1 MLLSTRKIK
10 WIRPRKV
17 QLLIV
22 NRQTSLF
29 FLEIINNYKLS
40 LEILAIEKYIYINFA
55 ILFKSLLNLILLK
68 DLKSSY
74 LDFLFKQYSPEYIL
88 SFSDFDVYKTQTFL
102 SQNSAVVQIG
112 LRGNIAR
119 GLGRKSIFNK
129 YYCLGENSKKFFQE
143 NKSKIKNY
151 EIIGSVKNNH
161 YFHEIKPL
169 KNIRK
174 KYDFLLI
181 LPYREPEDKIN
192 TSDPA
197 YINSVEIIKF
207 FVKYC
212 EKTNTKCAILF
223 KERNIKHFNK
233 ILKEIDPKSLLINL
247 FPSSDYSSYINT
259 DEANI
264 IFSCG
269 STLGL
274 EAFSRGNKII
284 FFNFTSNPDFSFP
297 LNSEETVDSKKL
309 FVKKQSDIKN
319 KIEDLNSISDEDWI
333 SLVKKVGYPEVHFDK
348 FKNTNKVLINNII
361 NSLKESC

>member
-1 MLLSTRKIK
+1 MSLSTRKIK
-10 WIRPRKV
+10 WIRPRRV

-40 LEILAIEKYIYINFA
+40 LEILAIEKYIYINFS
-55 ILFKSLLNLILLK
+55 ILFKSLINLILLK
-68 DLKSSY
+68 DLNSSY

-119 GLGRKSIFNK
+119 GMGRKSIFNK

-223 KERNIKHFNK
+223 KDRNIRHFNK
-233 ILKEIDPKSLLINL
+233 ILKKIDPKSLLINL
-247 FPSSDYSSYINT
+247 FPSSDYSSYVNT

-264 IFSCG
+264 IISCG

-274 EAFSRGNKII
+274 EAFSRGNKIL
-284 FFNFTSNPDFSFP
+284 FFNFTSSPDFSFP
-297 LNSEETVDSKKL
+297 LNSNETVDSKKL
-309 FVKKQSDIKN
+309 FIKKQSDIKN
-319 KIEDLNSISDEDWI
+319 KIEDLISFSDEDWI